1 MSTAEDTAQGT
12 ATEDAAQGTTNHR
25 FDRFRSFLRD
35 FLTNRKGLA
44 GTLLLGTIVFIS
56 IAAPL
61 IAPYDPEAYGV
72 GPALAPPSAGHLFG
86 TDDLGRD
93 VLSRFLYGGRI
104 SLLVGVTSG
113 VVATIAATLIGVPA
127 GYYRGRIGR
136 YITTAIDMSLVF
148 PPFVLVVVFAAYAG
162 SSVWNI
168 ILILS
173 LLSWPIPAR
182 TIKAKTL
189 TVRENDFVESTEA
202 LGASDARIMRQEVL
216 PNILPVVFANGIL
229 QMVYTIL
236 MEAAVGFLGLGDT
249 ARISWGTMLYFAQKQ
264 AALSSGAWWWM
275 ILPGFGIALAAFSFI
290 LVGSALDEVLNPRLQ
305 RRTWGDD

>member
-1 MSTAEDTAQGT
+1 MSTTENTSPDTSNRQV
-12 ATEDAAQGTTNHR
+12 ER
-25 FDRFRSFLRD
+25 VRSFLRA
-35 FLTNRKGLA
+35 FLSNRKGLA

-56 IAAPL
+56 VAAPL

-72 GPALAPPSAGHLFG
+72 GKALAPPSLEHLFG

-104 SLLVGVTSG
+104 TLLVGVTSG
-113 VVATIAATLIGVPA
+113 VVATIVATLVGVPA
-127 GYYRGRIGR
+127 GYYRDRIGR
-136 YITTAIDMSLVF
+136 WITTAIDMSLVF

-162 SSVWNI
+162 SSVLNI

-189 TVRENDFVESTEA
+189 SVRENDFVESTEA
-202 LGASDARIMRQEVL
+202 LGASDFRIMRQEVL

-249 ARISWGTMLYFAQKQ
+249 SRISWGTMLYFAQKQ

-275 ILPGFGIALAAFSFI
+275 ILPGFGIVLTAFSFI

>member
-1 MSTAEDTAQGT
+1 MSTADETPTDDATQGT
-12 ATEDAAQGTTNHR
+12 RSRRLEM
-25 FDRFRSFLRD
+25 FRNFLYD

-44 GTLLLGTIVFIS
+44 GTLLLGTIIFIS
-56 IAAPL
+56 VAAPIL
-61 IAPYDPEAYGV
+61 APYDPEVYGV
-72 GPALAPPSAGHLFG
+72 GPALAPPSVGHLFG

-104 SLLVGVTSG
+104 SLMVGIISG
-113 VVATIAATLIGVPA
+113 VVATIVATLIGVPA

-162 SSVWNI
+162 NSVWNI

-189 TVRENDFVESTEA
+189 SVRENDFVESTEA

-249 ARISWGTMLYFAQKQ
+249 ARISWGTMLYFAQNQ

-275 ILPGFGIALAAFSFI
+275 ILPGLGIALAAFSFI

>member
-1 MSTAEDTAQGT
+1 MSTADESADGT
-12 ATEDAAQGTTNHR
+12 SSRR
-25 FDRFRSFLRD
+25 FDRFRRFLRD
-35 FLTNRKGLA
+35 FLRNRKGLA

-56 IAAPL
+56 VAAPI
-61 IAPYDPEAYGV
+61 IAPYNPEAYGV
-72 GPALAPPSAGHLFG
+72 GEAIAPPSLDHLFG

-113 VVATIAATLIGVPA
+113 VVATIVATLIGVPA

-136 YITTAIDMSLVF
+136 WITTAIDMSLVF

-189 TVRENDFVESTEA
+189 SVRENDFVESTEA
-202 LGASDARIMRQEVL
+202 LGASDLRIMRQEVL

-275 ILPGFGIALAAFSFI
+275 ILPGFGIVLAAFSFI

>member
-1 MSTAEDTAQGT
+1 MSTTEDTRRAT
-12 ATEDAAQGTTNHR
+12 ASRQVSR
-25 FDRFRSFLRD
+25 LRSFLEA

-44 GTLLLGTIVFIS
+44 GTILLGSIVFTS
-56 IAAPL
+56 VAAPL
-61 IAPYDPEAYGV
+61 IAPYDPEAYGA
-72 GPALAPPSAGHLFG
+72 GKALAPPSAGHLFG

-113 VVATIAATLIGVPA
+113 VVATIVATLIGVPA

-136 YITTAIDMSLVF
+136 WITTAIDMSLVF

-162 SSVWNI
+162 SSIWNI
-168 ILILS
+168 IIILS

-189 TVRENDFVESTEA
+189 SVRENDFVESTEA
-202 LGASDARIMRQEVL
+202 LGASDLRIMRQEVL

-305 RRTWGDD
+305 RRTWGED

>member
-1 MSTAEDTAQGT
+1 MSTVDDTRR
-12 ATEDAAQGTTNHR
+12 AAVLRGLQRVGAVAKA
-25 FDRFRSFLRD
+25 FLQ
-35 FLTNRKGLA
+35 NKKGLA
-44 GTLLLGTIVFIS
+44 GTLLLGGIIVMS
-56 IAAPL
+56 VAAPL
-61 IAPYDPEAYGV
+61 LAPYDPMKYGV
-72 GPALAPPSAGHLFG
+72 GGVLESPSAAHLFG

-113 VVATIAATLIGVPA
+113 VVATLVATLIGIPA

-136 YITTAIDMSLVF
+136 WITTAIDMSLVF
-148 PPFVLVVVFAAYAG
+148 PPFILVVVFAAYAG
-162 SSVWNI
+162 SSIWNI

-189 TVRENDFVESTEA
+189 SVRENDFVESTMA
-202 LGASDARIMRQEVL
+202 LGASDVTIMKDEILPNVL
-216 PNILPVVFANGIL
+216 PIVFANGIL

-236 MEAAVGFLGLGDT
+236 MEAAIGFLGLGDT
-249 ARISWGTMLYFAQKQ
+249 SRISWGTMLYFAQKQ

-275 ILPGFGIALAAFSFI
+275 ILPGFGIVVAAFGFI

>member
-1 MSTAEDTAQGT
+1 MSTAE
-12 ATEDAAQGTTNHR
+12 ESKSTNR
-25 FDRFRSFLRD
+25 WVDRFQKFLWE
-35 FLTNRKGLA
+35 FLTNPKGLA
-44 GTLLLGTIVFIS
+44 GALLLGTIVFIS
-56 IAAPL
+56 VAAPI

-72 GPALAPPSAGHLFG
+72 GKALAPPSVEHLFG

-93 VLSRFLYGGRI
+93 VLSRFLYGGRV

-113 VVATIAATLIGVPA
+113 LVATLAATLIGVPA

-136 YITTAIDMSLVF
+136 WITTAIDMSLVF

-162 SSVWNI
+162 SSIWNI

-189 TVRENDFVESTEA
+189 SVRENDFVESTEA
-202 LGASDARIMRQEVL
+202 LGASNFRIMRQEVL

-236 MEAAVGFLGLGDT
+236 MEAAIGFLGLGDT